1 MRFCSKCRNLM
12 RFKLAEVGD
21 GAAAA
26 AAGGGGGA
34 SGRVMQYECTTCGE
48 VEDAALDNN
57 LI

>member
-1 MRFCSKCRNLM
+1 M

-26 AAGGGGGA
+26 AAGGGGA

-57 LI
+57 LL